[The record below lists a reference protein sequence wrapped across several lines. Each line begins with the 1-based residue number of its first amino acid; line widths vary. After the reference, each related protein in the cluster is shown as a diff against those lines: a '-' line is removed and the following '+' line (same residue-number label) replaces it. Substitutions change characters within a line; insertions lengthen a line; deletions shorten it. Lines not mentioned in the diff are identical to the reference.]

1 VTAVTE
7 CPAGTDT
14 NGYEHI
20 IWTGPDEHGVAT
32 LTFNRPDV
40 RNAFNERMYAEL
52 TDVLRPLRGADD
64 IGAVLVTGAGDAFCA
79 GGDFSMIGRFGEN
92 EAYARRI
99 MDQGVQLPQDWLRV
113 RPPIVAAVNGH
124 AMGLGANLA
133 LLSDIVVMSER
144 ARIGDTHVRAG
155 IVAGDGGALIWPLL
169 VGPNRAK
176 ELLMTGNQVTAQDAW
191 RMGLVN
197 HIVAPEDLLPKARV
211 LAVQLATG
219 PRHAIAW
226 TKQAVNLSMLRE
238 ASWMLTLTNAQEAR
252 TMGQADIREG
262 VASFQEGRKP
272 VWPSTLPEA

>member
-1 VTAVTE
+1 MTALATQ
-7 CPAGTDT
+7 T
-14 NGYEHI
+14 GYEHI
-20 IWTGPDEHGVAT
+20 IWEGPDSFGVAT

-40 RNAFNERMYAEL
+40 RNAFNEQMYAEL
-52 TDVLRPLRGADD
+52 TEVLRGLRSADH
-64 IGAVLVTGAGDAFCA
+64 IGAVLVTGAGETFCA
-79 GGDFSMIGRFGEN
+79 GGDFSMLDRFN
-92 EAYARRI
+92 SSEAHARQL

-133 LLSDIVVMSER
+133 LLSDIVVMSQT
-144 ARIGDTHVRAG
+144 ARIADTHVRAG

-176 ELLMTGNQVTAQDAW
+176 ELLMTGDHLDAANAW

-197 HIVAPEDLLPKARV
+197 HIEPPDNVLPRALEIARR
-211 LAVQLATG
+211 LASG

-226 TKQAVNLSMLRE
+226 TKQAVNLSILRE

-252 TMGQADIREG
+252 TMGQADLTEG
-262 VASFQEGRKP
+262 VAAFRERRPP
-272 VWPSTLPEA
+272 VWPSTLPQG